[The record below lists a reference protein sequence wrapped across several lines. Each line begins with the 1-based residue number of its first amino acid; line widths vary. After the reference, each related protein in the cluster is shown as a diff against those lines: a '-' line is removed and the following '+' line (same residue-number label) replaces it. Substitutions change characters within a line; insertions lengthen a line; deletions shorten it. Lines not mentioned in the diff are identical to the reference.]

1 VIVTG
6 WPTSI
11 VVAEGVAVSARSAVA
26 GGAELTWIAVLVL
39 LFAGTGSDSFAATL
53 ALIVS
58 VPVADGVN
66 VMVRDAV
73 APDASVPIVHVTW
86 PDPVAHPAGTPE
98 AGAEVGWVIVSVTP
112 VAASG
117 PLFAVA

>member
-1 VIVTG
+1 LTG
-6 WPTSI
+6 I
-11 VVAEGVAVSARSAVA
+11 ALLAV
-26 GGAELTWIAVLVL
+26 
-39 LFAGTGSDSFAATL
+39 LFAGTGSGWLAETL

-58 VPVADGVN
+58 VPAADGVN
-66 VMVRDAV
+66 VTARDAV

-86 PDPVAHPAGTPE
+86 PDPVAHPAGRPE